1 MPRLALATAIA
12 AAGSDD
18 DLIPLLDACAAAG
31 LDTSIR
37 AWDDP
42 SVTWSRFDVVL
53 LRSTW
58 DYTQRLPEFLQWC
71 ERVSSQARLLNP
83 LPVVRWN
90 TDKHYL
96 ADLAARGVPVIP
108 SAFVE
113 PEDDPLPALQAFL
126 AAHADAAQFVVKP
139 AIGAGS
145 RDAQRYAREQ
155 EFAAA
160 NHIARLLEGGRSVL
174 LQPYL
179 ASVDEAG
186 ETALVYFNG
195 EYSHAIRKGPLLR
208 LDDAATD
215 ALFAAEAI
223 TARTPGDDERELGEQ
238 VLAAAMAQ
246 LGITAP
252 LPYTRVDVIR
262 DADGRPRL
270 LELELCEPSLFFTH
284 AQGSAERF
292 AGLLAD
298 DLKSGATTGC

>member
-31 LDTSIR
+31 LETSIR

-113 PEDDPLPALQAFL
+113 PEDEPLPALQAFL
-126 AAHADAAQFVVKP
+126 AAHANAAEFVVKP

-145 RDAQRYAREQ
+145 RDTQRYAREQ

-160 NHIARLLEGGRSVL
+160 NHIARLLEDGRSAL

-208 LDDAATD
+208 LDDAATE

-238 VLAAAMAQ
+238 VLAAATAQ

-252 LPYTRVDVIR
+252 LPYARVDLIR

-270 LELELCEPSLFFTH
+270 LELELCEPSLFFTY

-292 AGLLAD
+292 AGLLANA
-298 DLKSGATTGC
+298 LKSGATTCS